1 MQSAAQLFVTTHFAI
16 SCPPTNPYAILPYMT
31 QPLIDQPDLPLIE
44 VQHVAKRF
52 ATHRERARSLQQAFI
67 RLIQRAPAPEHN
79 FFWPLR
85 DVSLTVRR
93 GDTIGIVGPNGSGK
107 STLLKLITGI
117 LEPTS
122 GTIHVRGRV
131 SSLLELGAG
140 FHPDLTGRENIYL
153 NGSIYGL
160 NRQQMDARLDEII
173 DFAELGDFI
182 DTPVKH
188 YSSGMYVRL
197 GFAVAIH
204 TEPDILIVDEVL
216 TVGDQG
222 FQQKCLERIYELKR
236 RGIAI
241 LLVSHSLSDLEQLCD
256 RAVWIH
262 EGYVRQEGASAEVV
276 DRYLAFANDRYYEKR
291 ADRDPNAHRFEE
303 SESRWGTGQA
313 EITGVELLNADGQP
327 SHHFDTDGPLHL
339 RLTYQTH
346 EPIERPAFGLAIYR
360 RDGVHI
366 NGPNSVHE
374 GVAIPIIDGAGTVNY
389 VIERLPLQAGHYE
402 FTVALYNT
410 DSTVAFDHHHRLY
423 PFEVRTP
430 AARRAE
436 GVVHLDARWQ
446 HAPQH
451 HVNGAAPA
459 DAVADGVVSA
469 HAA

>member
-1 MQSAAQLFVTTHFAI
+1 
-16 SCPPTNPYAILPYMT
+16 MT
-31 QPLIDQPDLPLIE
+31 QPRTDSPDLPLIE

-67 RLIQRAPAPEHN
+67 RLIQRAPVPEHN

-122 GTIHVRGRV
+122 GAIHVRGRV

-262 EGYVRQEGASAEVV
+262 EGYVRQDGASAEVV
-276 DRYLAFANDRYYEKR
+276 DRYLAFANDRYYERR
-291 ADRDPNAHRFEE
+291 AERQAGRDADAPRIEQ

-313 EITGVELLNADGQP
+313 EITGVELLDGNGQP

-339 RLTYQTH
+339 RLRYQTH

-374 GVAIPIIDGAGTVNY
+374 GVAIDKIDGAGTVDY
-389 VIERLPLQAGHYE
+389 VIEELPLQAGHYE

-446 HAPQH
+446 HAPHH
-451 HVNGAAPA
+451 HVNGTAPA
-459 DAVADGVVSA
+459 ANDVAPLNGAPEQVVFD

>member
-1 MQSAAQLFVTTHFAI
+1 
-16 SCPPTNPYAILPYMT
+16 MT
-31 QPLIDQPDLPLIE
+31 QPLIDQPDAPLIE

-67 RLIQRAPAPEHN
+67 RLVQRAPAPEHN

-85 DVSLTVRR
+85 DVSLTVHR

-160 NRQQMDARLDEII
+160 NRGQMDARLDEII

-236 RGIAI
+236 QGIAI
-241 LLVSHSLSDLEQLCD
+241 LLVSHNLDDLELLCE
-256 RAVWIH
+256 RALWLH
-262 EGYVRQEGASAEVV
+262 EGYVRLDGAAAEVV
-276 DRYLAFANDRYYEKR
+276 DRYLAFANDRYYERR
-291 ADRDPNAHRFEE
+291 AERQAGRDPAAHRIEQ

-313 EITGVELLNADGQP
+313 EITRVELLDANSQP
-327 SHHFDTDGPLHL
+327 SHYFDTDGPLHL
-339 RLTYQTH
+339 CLHYQTH
-346 EPIERPAFGLAIYR
+346 EPVERPAFGLAIYR

-374 GVAIPIIDGAGTVNY
+374 GVPIDKIDGAGTVDY
-389 VIERLPLQAGHYE
+389 IIDRLLLQAGHYE

-410 DSTVAFDHHHRLY
+410 DSTVALDHHHRLY

-436 GVVHLDARWQ
+436 GIVHLDARWQ
-446 HAPQH
+446 HAPQV
-451 HVNGAAPA
+451 HVNGATPA
-459 DAVADGVVSA
+459 ASAVDEAIVDEVIVDDVVST